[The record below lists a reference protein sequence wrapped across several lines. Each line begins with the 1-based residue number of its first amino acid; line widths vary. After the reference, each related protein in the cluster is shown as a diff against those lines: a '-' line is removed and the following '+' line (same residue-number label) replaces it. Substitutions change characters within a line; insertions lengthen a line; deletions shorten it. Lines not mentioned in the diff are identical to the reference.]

1 MPVLKKRYADFN
13 DLLKVLRREQ
23 VDHPVLFEIFFDP
36 DYYEF
41 FSGKSLAD
49 VPANSLEELKI
60 VVEAFHN
67 AGFVYATIHGSEFEF
82 PRVEQAHAKS
92 RSINEGCVIHD
103 WDSFHAYNWMDPDAC
118 CYDKLEQITPY
129 LPDNMK
135 LMVMGPG
142 GVLENVT
149 WLIGYDNM
157 CFMLYEEPELLEAV
171 FEKVGSSM
179 LRYYERALEYDSVGV
194 ILSNDDWGFNTQTFL
209 SIPHM
214 RKLVFPWH
222 KKIVEA
228 AHKKG
233 KPAILH
239 SCGYMNDVFDDI
251 IDDMKFDAKHS
262 FEDNILSIEQS
273 FARWG
278 DRIAMLGGLDLN
290 FFIQAPMEEVRR
302 RCTAL
307 AELAVTKPG
316 YALGSGNSLCYY
328 IPQDKALAMLE
339 IANNYGGSSEEK
351 EP

>member
-1 MPVLKKRYADFN
+1 MPILRKRYADFN

-23 VDHPVLFEIFFDP
+23 TDHPVLFEIFFDP
-36 DYYEF
+36 EYYEF
-41 FSGKSLAD
+41 FTGKRLAGLS
-49 VPANSLEELKI
+49 AHSLEALKI
-60 VVEAFHN
+60 TVEAFHN
-67 AGFVYATIHGSEFEF
+67 AGFVYASINASEFDF
-82 PRVEQAHAKS
+82 PRPEYTHAKS
-92 RSINEGCVIHD
+92 ISINEVSVIHD
-103 WDSFHAYNWMDPDAC
+103 WDSFHAYQWMDPDAC
-118 CYDKLEQITPY
+118 CYDRLEQLKPC

-135 LMVMGPG
+135 LVVMGPG

-149 WLIGYDNM
+149 FLIGYDNL

-179 LRYYERALEYDSVGV
+179 LRYYERALEYDSVGA
-194 ILSNDDWGFNTQTFL
+194 ILCNDDWGFNTQTFL
-209 SIPHM
+209 SVPHM

-251 IDDMKFDAKHS
+251 IDYMGYDAKHS
-262 FEDNILSIEQS
+262 FEDNILPIEES
-273 FARWG
+273 YARWG
-278 DRIAMLGGLDLN
+278 GRIAMLGGLDMN
-290 FFIQAPMEEVRR
+290 FLIQAPMEEVRR

-316 YALGSGNSLCYY
+316 YAMGSGNSLCYY
-328 IPQDKALAMLE
+328 VPQERALAMLE
-339 IANNYGGSSEEK
+339 IANHYEK
-351 EP
+351 